1 MCARC
6 DEDEFYNIE
15 TSPCHSLSLVL
26 FLSAS
31 SAFVRQMIDLIARWI
46 DRKDNN
52 TTRGCNNHSRRWT
65 ADVDECCAARRWP
78 FVAFGWQ
85 MKTNTLLHKWSRR
98 DFAHISALSSW
109 LWLRY
114 DPFIFRRLCGNNYC
128 WYTLR
133 FTAEMRR
140 NVSER
145 YTIRS
150 QSRLKYP
157 HVVVVVINGGG
168 LHYFNSNI
176 YLSKFA
182 EVQKLMT
189 NEDEFKLLL
198 VYCYCYNNFSYGW
211 IYKEWER
218 RS

>member
-1 MCARC
+1 
-6 DEDEFYNIE
+6 
-15 TSPCHSLSLVL
+15 
-26 FLSAS
+26 
-31 SAFVRQMIDLIARWI
+31 
-46 DRKDNN
+46 
-52 TTRGCNNHSRRWT
+52 
-65 ADVDECCAARRWP
+65 
-78 FVAFGWQ
+78 
-85 MKTNTLLHKWSRR
+85 
-98 DFAHISALSSW
+98 
-109 LWLRY
+109 
-114 DPFIFRRLCGNNYC
+114 
-128 WYTLR
+128 
-133 FTAEMRR
+133 MRR

-198 VYCYCYNNFSYGW
+198 VYCYCYNNFSYG
-211 IYKEWER
+211 
-218 RS
+218 